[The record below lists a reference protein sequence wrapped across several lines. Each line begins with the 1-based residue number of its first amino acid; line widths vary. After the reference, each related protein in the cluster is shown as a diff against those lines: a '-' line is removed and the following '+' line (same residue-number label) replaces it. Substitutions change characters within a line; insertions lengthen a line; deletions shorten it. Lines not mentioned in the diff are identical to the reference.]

1 MNDIRMPLPPVK
13 DRNRMKAFV
22 EQTGNQ
28 LPPSPQKNRRDDH
41 SPDTAYTE
49 NLESLNVVQADSQY
63 VKGPDDVFDENS
75 RPQSV
80 RSADGRR
87 STHLDHLFAGSE
99 LSEGFMRSGRSTPT
113 SEYHDKLAVKF
124 ASVPAPDPHYKKLLP
139 PAPDAGSSLPV
150 LAVGSDFRMSLI
162 PQQRVGKIAEINDG
176 FSAAV
181 VSHKNPRRP
190 PSPVRRGY
198 HQHNSDLHQT
208 KAAKR
213 EPRMSAPRAT
223 REGRGRAQN
232 RATYFP
238 VPAEAYRDSEDGSS
252 SVQDDEDGRATPR
265 SKPLVVRNKM
275 QRDHSPTT
283 MPVERKRPHISL
295 DYDDQMLNEMEYKDL
310 LQQPF
315 DFDPATAT
323 SSTSADGHQ
332 GGLNQRLAQMKHMGK
347 AEQEHLFGS
356 MSVEEWELAGVWFSD
371 QFASIT
377 RKLTIARQS
386 KRRIVDSFEQ
396 EAATREADVRR
407 RFNKIDEK
415 LQKMREDGMKVVS
428 GRGS

>member
-1 MNDIRMPLPPVK
+1 
-13 DRNRMKAFV
+13 MKVFV

-28 LPPSPQKNRRDDH
+28 LPPSPQNNRRDDH

-49 NLESLNVVQADSQY
+49 NLESLNVVQADNQY
-63 VKGPDDVFDENS
+63 VKGLDGVFVENS
-75 RPQSV
+75 QPLSV
-80 RSADGRR
+80 RSADGRH
-87 STHLDHLFAGSE
+87 STHLDHLFTGSE

-113 SEYHDKLAVKF
+113 IEYRDKPAVKF
-124 ASVPAPDPHYKKLLP
+124 ASVPAQNPHSKKILP
-139 PAPDAGSSLPV
+139 PVADVGTGLPA

-162 PQQRVGKIAEINDG
+162 PQQRVGKIAEMNDG

-181 VSHKNPRRP
+181 VSHKNTRHP
-190 PSPVRRGY
+190 PSPVKRSY
-198 HQHNSDLHQT
+198 HQHNSDLQQT
-208 KAAKR
+208 KEAKR
-213 EPRMSAPRAT
+213 EPRMSAPLAT
-223 REGRGRAQN
+223 RQGRGRAQK
-232 RATYFP
+232 RATYVP
-238 VPAEAYRDSEDGSS
+238 VPAKAFRDNEDSSS
-252 SVQDDEDGRATPR
+252 SVQDEEDGRATLR
-265 SKPLVVRNKM
+265 SKPITVRNKT
-275 QRDHSPTT
+275 QRDYSPTT
-283 MPVERKRPHISL
+283 MPVGRKRPHISL

-315 DFDPATAT
+315 DFNPATAT

-332 GGLNQRLAQMKHMGK
+332 GGLNQRLAQMKHMGR
-347 AEQEHLFGS
+347 AEQERLFGS
-356 MSVEEWELAGVWFSD
+356 MSVEEWELAGAWFSD

-377 RKLTIARQS
+377 QKLTTARQS

-407 RFNKIDEK
+407 CSNKIDEN